1 MSAAAHSRKPYLL
14 VFAALVA
21 LTVAELGVVL
31 VPGIGRGLLI
41 AALVLLALAKAGLVL
56 MYFMHLA
63 GETRVLKL
71 SVLLPFVLPAGY
83 AFVLIFEAAWRL
95 AP

>member
-1 MSAAAHSRKPYLL
+1 MTAVVHSRRPYLL
-14 VFAALVA
+14 VFAALVV
-21 LTVAELGVVL
+21 LTVAELGVVY
-31 VPGIGRGLLI
+31 VPGISRGLLV

-56 MYFMHLA
+56 LYFMHLA

-71 SVLLPFVLPAGY
+71 SVLLPFTLPAGY

-95 AP
+95 LL